1 MIRSQMVTVVAT
13 FAVVQCGC
21 ATAQRGSTVKDQ
33 PAYRSRAMESLRAA
47 VRYGHNP
54 VVRAEAVE
62 ALEMAA
68 SRETLPWIRAA
79 LIDPHPAVRFAA
91 CVAVGRVRDTVS
103 LRAVRI
109 CTDDNNCSVRAAAIF
124 ALHRFGDES
133 RSGQLP
139 SYLLGGNDITCRRNA
154 ALVLGLLDEP
164 SAIKALAR
172 AMKDPDF
179 GVRHHALEAMARL
192 GNPEARHELA
202 FLTSSGVG
210 SDEVFAIGAL
220 SITGDRTYAD
230 TFRYKLATA
239 AHVETRLAAARG
251 LGTLGIPEGFDFAM
265 ETLRAEPVIRQDSND
280 PASEQTLRVKQMAI
294 AALGAIRRADALP
307 VLARVMAE
315 NRDPRVQVSAARAVL
330 EILGAN
336 RRHSLPFAT
345 PSRQNR

>member
-21 ATAQRGSTVKDQ
+21 ATAQRGSIVKDQ

-47 VRYGHNP
+47 IRYGHNP

-62 ALEMAA
+62 AMEMAA

-103 LRAVRI
+103 LRAVRN
-109 CTDDNNCSVRAAAIF
+109 CADDNNCSVRAAAMF
-124 ALHRFGDES
+124 ALHRFGDQS

-172 AMKDPDF
+172 AMKRVTSKAPVALRLAEQLIDQGARMPLDEGLQLELDHLVEIF
-179 GVRHHALEAMARL
+179 STEDALEGLSSL
-192 GNPEARHELA
+192 GKKKPH
-202 FLTSSGVG
+202 F
-210 SDEVFAIGAL
+210 
-220 SITGDRTYAD
+220 TG
-230 TFRYKLATA
+230 
-239 AHVETRLAAARG
+239 H
-251 LGTLGIPEGFDFAM
+251 
-265 ETLRAEPVIRQDSND
+265 
-280 PASEQTLRVKQMAI
+280 
-294 AALGAIRRADALP
+294 
-307 VLARVMAE
+307 
-315 NRDPRVQVSAARAVL
+315 
-330 EILGAN
+330 
-336 RRHSLPFAT
+336 
-345 PSRQNR
+345 